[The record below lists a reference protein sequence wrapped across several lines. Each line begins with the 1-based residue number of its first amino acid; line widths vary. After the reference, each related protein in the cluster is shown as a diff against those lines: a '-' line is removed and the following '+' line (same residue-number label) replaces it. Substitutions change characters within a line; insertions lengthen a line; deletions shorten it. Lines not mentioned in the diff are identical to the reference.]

1 MKVNRKKEEEVKFSV
16 QKQIRYSKSMDELIK
31 AKALEHHTTDSEII
45 RQAINN
51 YINRS
56 MSDSEIVHASITEN
70 TRKIRYLE
78 NKVEL
83 MALII
88 FEQTKMM
95 MKILPNKQINSDF
108 MVDKDF
114 EKFKANC
121 TNLLKKNHAGVLEG
135 MILDAYEQSGDEA

>member
-56 MSDSEIVHASITEN
+56 MSDTEIVHASITEN

-88 FEQTKMM
+88 FEQTKLM